1 MSRKKQAKPAR
12 ATISAGLLVD
22 LGRQVRQ
29 LRRERQMT
37 LDALARTSGVSRAMI
52 SRIERGESSPSA
64 TILGRLAE
72 GFQIGISAL
81 VGGAKAKT
89 AHLYRPHEQPVFRD
103 PRTGFERRS
112 LSPILPSRGG
122 VDVVM
127 NVLAPGGTSG
137 TFPAHSRGVTEVLVL
152 LRGKLKVTLN
162 DDVYL
167 MEPGDSLF
175 FHADVTHRFDNMAE
189 IATEFFI
196 AIDGTALRAR

>member
-1 MSRKKQAKPAR
+1 
-12 ATISAGLLVD
+12 
-22 LGRQVRQ
+22 
-29 LRRERQMT
+29 MT
-37 LDALARTSGVSRAMI
+37 LDALARASGVSRAMI

-72 GFQIGISAL
+72 GFGIGISAL
-81 VGGAKAKT
+81 VGGAAAKT
-89 AHLYRPHEQPVFRD
+89 AQLYRPHDQPVFRD

-112 LSPILPSRGG
+112 LSPIFPARGG

-127 NVLAPGGTSG
+127 NTLAPGGTSG
-137 TFPAHSRGVTEVLVL
+137 TFPAHSRGVAEVLVL

-167 MEPGDSLF
+167 MAPGDSLF

-189 IATEFFI
+189 IETEFLI
-196 AIDGTALRAR
+196 TIDGTALRARP